1 MRKFLDNFIM
11 NRENIE
17 NFRVKYLFPPSLEKI
32 IDLMNYADDL
42 GGDHV

>member
-17 NFRVKYLFPPSLEKI
+17 NMRGKYLFPPILEKI
-32 IDLMNYADDL
+32 IDLMNYAYDL